1 MSILLCSLC
10 LIYDKNLLIEF
21 FISCLL
27 YIIEPIIHGRLTS
40 PLRSSTPQF
49 NGNGNTRPTS
59 PASSSPLRHTIAA
72 TSASVN
78 HSNNNIRSREV
89 SRERERGPL
98 DYTDLEGNRNQ
109 RILTN
114 IFCFLF
120 SHGKSTT

>member
-40 PLRSSTPQF
+40 PLRSS
-49 NGNGNTRPTS
+49 GNTRPTS